1 MNRET
6 PFAARIAF
14 RLPQSLYDKLE
25 MWVVSLDRVG
35 RIEVK
40 KLLRESNERIGISR
54 RLLSKSRVCGLRGLD
69 QMEERVYDR
78 SLAS

>member
-25 MWVVSLDRVG
+25 RWADEEDRPLANL
-35 RIEVK
+35 IYTLVK
-40 KLLRESNERIGISR
+40 QAVTERELE
-54 RLLSKSRVCGLRGLD
+54 
-69 QMEERVYDR
+69 
-78 SLAS
+78 LATTDLQKEMN

>member
-25 MWVVSLDRVG
+25 RWADDEDRPLANL
-35 RIEVK
+35 IYTIVK
-40 KLLRESNERIGISR
+40 QAATERERE
-54 RLLSKSRVCGLRGLD
+54 LKTAGLQKETNR
-69 QMEERVYDR
+69 
-78 SLAS
+78 